1 MEAPRV
7 SSLAASPRR
16 CLPRSWDAP
25 AHAVGVV
32 RSLGST
38 HALARSRGSA
48 RWDHIR
54 TRRVLAARGCRRL
67 LWVLAEGCGGYPASG
82 RLCRERPCRFH
93 FPFSGFGWLRMR
105 RMVPGPAPAAQIQR
119 RKRGPSLA
127 GCLPGRPAPDP
138 ACGRPSTR
146 TGVECQP
153 RGGLEANAERAR
165 VGFNGAGVWPP
176 PPCDPGCRGPGSQL
190 TW

>member
-82 RLCRERPCRFH
+82 RLCGE
-93 FPFSGFGWLRMR
+93 
-105 RMVPGPAPAAQIQR
+105 GPAGSTSPFQASGGCAYAGWSLGLHPAAQVQR

-146 TGVECQP
+146 TGVECRP

-165 VGFNGAGVWPP
+165 VGFNGAGVRPP
-176 PPCDPGCRGPGSQL
+176 PPCDPGC
-190 TW
+190 